1 MTGLQI
7 RTGIDRCT
15 MRRTRGGIYTTR
27 AGIVPDL
34 RATSR
39 TGVAGNRGALA
50 GARGAIDG
58 TRTGATVGT
67 ARTGTAINGTRT
79 GTAVNVTGARA
90 VAPGDGGAGSAG
102 RTRDAWPVVRP
113 TAPGDVAAAV
123 AVALGSLAA
132 AHTRRLA
139 AADLRACAAVDAAA
153 MAAAGLGRLA
163 ATTAAA
169 DTTAAVTAAGLR
181 ACAAADAAVVV
192 AAGRRHLRR
201 RPVVPRRGAVL
212 RSRRVG
218 RTTAGTTTLAL
229 CLKRGG
235 THHYDAKHQYH
246 FYESFHFNKWC
257 FR

>member
-39 TGVAGNRGALA
+39 TGVAGNRGAVA

-58 TRTGATVGT
+58 TRTGAAVGI
-67 ARTGTAINGTRT
+67 ARTRAAVDAT
-79 GTAVNVTGARA
+79 GAGAAVDATGARA
-90 VAPGDGGAGSAG
+90 VAPGDGGAGSA
-102 RTRDAWPVVRP
+102 RRARDAWPVVRP

-139 AADLRACAAVDAAA
+139 AADLRACAAVDAA

-169 DTTAAVTAAGLR
+169 DTTAAVTTAGLR
-181 ACAAADAAVVV
+181 ACATADAAVVV

-218 RTTAGTTTLAL
+218 RTSAGTTTLAL

-246 FYESFHFNKWC
+246 FYESFHFK
-257 FR
+257 

>member
-7 RTGIDRCT
+7 RTGIYRCT
-15 MRRTRGGIYTTR
+15 MRRTRGGIHTTR

-39 TGVAGNRGALA
+39 TGVAGNRGAVA

-58 TRTGATVGT
+58 TRAGATVGT
-67 ARTGTAINGTRT
+67 ARTGTAINGTGA

-90 VAPGDGGAGSAG
+90 VAPGDGGAGSA
-102 RTRDAWPVVRP
+102 RRARDAWPVVRP
-113 TAPGDVAAAV
+113 TAPGDAAAVV
-123 AVALGSLAA
+123 AVALGS
-132 AHTRRLA
+132 LA

-169 DTTAAVTAAGLR
+169 DTTAAMTAAGLR

-192 AAGRRHLRR
+192 AAGRRHLGS